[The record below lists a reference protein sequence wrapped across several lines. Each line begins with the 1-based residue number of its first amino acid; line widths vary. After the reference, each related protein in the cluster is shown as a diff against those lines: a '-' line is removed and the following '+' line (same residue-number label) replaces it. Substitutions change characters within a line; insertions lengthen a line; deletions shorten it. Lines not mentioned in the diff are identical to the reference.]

1 MSANRIVAMLTP
13 VAALLA
19 GITADWLAKHAP
31 GVKVEAAAFEEIFVG
46 GLAAVVAPAIVWML
60 GWQKH
65 EAREAAAAERAE
77 AADLALGTPPAA
89 ADDVDLDLHDDLDPD
104 LDLDLDL
111 DIDDGLA
118 DEADLEDEND
128 LEDDGEL
135 SLTGRP
141 PAAQPQR

>member
-19 GITADWLAKHAP
+19 GITADWLARHAP

-46 GLAAVVAPAIVWML
+46 GLAAVVAPALVWML

-77 AADLALGTPPAA
+77 AADLALGTPPTAP
-89 ADDVDLDLHDDLDPD
+89 DDVDLDLDDDLDAD
-104 LDLDLDL
+104 FDL
-111 DIDDGLA
+111 DIDEGLA
-118 DEADLEDEND
+118 DEADLEDEDD
-128 LEDDGEL
+128 LEDEGEL

-141 PAAQPQR
+141 PAAQPLS